1 MELMH
6 APDDA
11 NRRGPPRKGGFRR
24 ALAWLNEFEYAVGSV
39 ALLGLVFMLA
49 VTIIARYIGGMSIPW
64 TEEVARFIFIAL
76 IFSSISFSARFFR
89 HIRVTFFV
97 ERFLSD
103 HLRRVVLIFGDL
115 IWLCFNTAVLYGA
128 YVIIS
133 DMYRYPYNS
142 AVLNLPMYYV
152 YAIIPIFYVTLSI
165 RVIQGIVARLR
176 GEEIDL
182 HKEDTL

>member
-1 MELMH
+1 MH

-11 NRRGPPRKGGFRR
+11 NRRGPPSRGALRR
-24 ALAWLNEFEYAVGSV
+24 VLAWLNEVEYAVGSV
-39 ALLGLVFMLA
+39 ALLGLVFMLTM
-49 VTIIARYIGGMSIPW
+49 TIVARYIGGMSIPW
-64 TEEVARFIFIAL
+64 TEEVARFTFIAL

-103 HLRRVVLIFGDL
+103 HMRRAVLIFGDV
-115 IWLCFNTAVLYGA
+115 IWLGFNGAVLYGA
-128 YVIIS
+128 YEIIS

-165 RVIQGIVARLR
+165 RVVQGILARLR
-176 GEEIDL
+176 GEEIDF